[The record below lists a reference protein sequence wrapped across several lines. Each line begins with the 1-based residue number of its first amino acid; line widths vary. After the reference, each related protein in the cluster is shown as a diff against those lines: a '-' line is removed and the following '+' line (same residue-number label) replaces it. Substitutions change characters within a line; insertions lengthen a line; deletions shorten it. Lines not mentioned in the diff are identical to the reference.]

1 MRLIVASNNQ
11 NKIREIKKILQN
23 KVEEVISLKDAGIF
37 VDVEETGK
45 SFQENALLKATAIR
59 NLLKDKSFAVLADDS
74 GLEVETLNGAPGIF
88 SARFAGENKND
99 SDNRKKL
106 LTLLKNQKNRKAR
119 FVCALVLINENDGK
133 ISVTATS
140 DGEITEKETGDNG
153 FGYDSLFYSYDL
165 KKTFAEASDDEKNS
179 VSHRARAL
187 LQLQKKL

>member
-74 GLEVETLNGAPGIF
+74 GLEVEALNGAPGIF

-140 DGEITEKETGDNG
+140 DGEITEEETGDNG

>member
-45 SFQENALLKATAIR
+45 TFQENALLKATAIR

-74 GLEVETLNGAPGIF
+74 GLEVEALNGAPGIF

-140 DGEITEKETGDNG
+140 DGEITEKERGDNG

>member
-74 GLEVETLNGAPGIF
+74 GLEVEALNGAPGIF

-99 SDNRKKL
+99 SDNRKKV

>member
-45 SFQENALLKATAIR
+45 TFQENALLKATAIR

-74 GLEVETLNGAPGIF
+74 GLEVEALNGAPGIF

-106 LTLLKNQKNRKAR
+106 LTLLKNKKNRKAR
-119 FVCALVLINENDGK
+119 FVCALVLINENDDK

>member
-45 SFQENALLKATAIR
+45 TFQENALLKATAIR

-74 GLEVETLNGAPGIF
+74 GLEVEALNGAPGIF

>member
-74 GLEVETLNGAPGIF
+74 GLEVEALNGAPGIF

-140 DGEITEKETGDNG
+140 DGEITEKETGGNG

>member
-74 GLEVETLNGAPGIF
+74 GLEVEALNGAPGIF

-106 LTLLKNQKNRKAR
+106 LTLLKNHKNRKAR
-119 FVCALVLINENDGK
+119 FVCALVLINENDVK

-140 DGEITEKETGDNG
+140 DGEITEKETGGNG

>member
-45 SFQENALLKATAIR
+45 TFQENALLKATAIR

-74 GLEVETLNGAPGIF
+74 GLEVEALNGAPGVF

-119 FVCALVLINENDGK
+119 FVCALVLINENDVK

>member
-45 SFQENALLKATAIR
+45 TFQENALLKATAIR

-74 GLEVETLNGAPGIF
+74 GLEVEAINGAPGIF

>member
-74 GLEVETLNGAPGIF
+74 GLEVEALNGAPGIF

>member
-140 DGEITEKETGDNG
+140 DGEITEKETGGNG

>member
-1 MRLIVASNNQ
+1 MRLIIASNNQ

-45 SFQENALLKATAIR
+45 TFQENALLKATAIR

-74 GLEVETLNGAPGIF
+74 GLEVEALNGAPGIF

-140 DGEITEKETGDNG
+140 DGEITEKETGGNG

>member
-74 GLEVETLNGAPGIF
+74 GLEVEALNGAPGIF

-119 FVCALVLINENDGK
+119 FVCALVLINENDVK

>member
-74 GLEVETLNGAPGIF
+74 GLEVEALNGAPGIF

-140 DGEITEKETGDNG
+140 DGEITEKERGDNG

>member
-45 SFQENALLKATAIR
+45 TFQENALLKATAIR

-74 GLEVETLNGAPGIF
+74 GLEVEALNGAPGIF

-119 FVCALVLINENDGK
+119 FVCALVLINENDDK

>member
-74 GLEVETLNGAPGIF
+74 GLEVEALNGAPGIF
-88 SARFAGENKND
+88 SARFAGENKSD

-140 DGEITEKETGDNG
+140 DGEITEKETGGNG

>member
-45 SFQENALLKATAIR
+45 TFQENALLKATAIR

-74 GLEVETLNGAPGIF
+74 GLEVEVLNGAPGIF

-140 DGEITEKETGDNG
+140 DGEITEKEIGDNG

>member
-74 GLEVETLNGAPGIF
+74 GLEVEALNGAPGIF

-119 FVCALVLINENDGK
+119 FVCALVLINENDDK

>member
-74 GLEVETLNGAPGIF
+74 GLEVEALNGDPGIF

-106 LTLLKNQKNRKAR
+106 LRLLENEKNRKAR
-119 FVCALVLINENDGK
+119 FVCALALIKENGDK
-133 ISVTATS
+133 IFITATS
-140 DGEITEKETGDNG
+140 NGEITDREIGEHG